1 MAADCI
7 AISTILRPVSVSA
20 RKQKRVF
27 SKIPE
32 TSRLNSQNSKT
43 EAVRWFDDVNELDRC
58 ALVNHINDD
67 YLSRSYNH
75 VRILAVIMRRNC
87 ETVLLWL
94 PSLPVVSP
102 KRHLPRLR
110 SDQSQAVL
118 TRHGRSRSQWQPFT
132 ILAGLLQSAQPAV
145 RGCIGNVPW
154 VSQTIN

>member
-43 EAVRWFDDVNELDRC
+43 EAVRWFDGVNELDRC

-87 ETVLLWL
+87 ETVLL
-94 PSLPVVSP
+94 
-102 KRHLPRLR
+102 
-110 SDQSQAVL
+110 
-118 TRHGRSRSQWQPFT
+118 
-132 ILAGLLQSAQPAV
+132 
-145 RGCIGNVPW
+145 
-154 VSQTIN
+154 